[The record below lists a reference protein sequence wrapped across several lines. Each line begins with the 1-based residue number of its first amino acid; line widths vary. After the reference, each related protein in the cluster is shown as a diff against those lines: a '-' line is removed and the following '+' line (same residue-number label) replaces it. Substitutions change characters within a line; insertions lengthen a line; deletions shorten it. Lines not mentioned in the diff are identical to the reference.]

1 MNFLPRNVRSVP
13 LRRTIKMDFDL
24 LFGVGD
30 VEPASV
36 ALPALGNNL
45 DEHAAQ
51 GRIGNM
57 RDTFPIGLYILLH
70 RLVFLDLMFF
80 DIFEVYVSGFNGC
93 FTFVSGTLSRT
104 PRSRM

>member
-24 LFGVGD
+24 LIAVGD

-45 DEHAAQ
+45 DEHAAP

-57 RDTFPIGLYILLH
+57 RDTFTIGLYISLH
-70 RLVFLDLMFF
+70 RFVFLALMPL
-80 DIFEVYVSGFNGC
+80 DIFEVHPRVFNGSLI
-93 FTFVSGTLSRT
+93 FASGN
-104 PRSRM
+104 